1 MQIQLAPF
9 QCKITMTH
17 RNPFLHPF
25 LAHCVVTR
33 ARIAA
38 KSRRSRNSLDQ
49 WSPVPFLPFLF
60 HMQWIQP
67 KHNVMILTSA
77 SSSPLFKF
85 KKELQQIVEPLFQ
98 IPLALTWCFPHV
110 FFVAFSRNLNWHN
123 WIAQT
128 LVASVLLAKHLPDK
142 SWKHQTAPISKIQ
155 VVQEMIGYPTSVW
168 VAQGHSNDPNE
179 AQCGL

>member
-1 MQIQLAPF
+1 MKCQRFMQIQLAPF

-33 ARIAA
+33 AHIAA
-38 KSRRSRNSLDQ
+38 KSRRSRNSFDQ

-85 KKELQQIVEPLFQ
+85 KKELQQIVGPLFQ

-110 FFVAFSRNLNWHN
+110 FSWHFLEN
-123 WIAQT
+123 SIDITESHRHSWLRFCWRSTFPTKAENIK
-128 LVASVLLAKHLPDK
+128 LL
-142 SWKHQTAPISKIQ
+142 Q
-155 VVQEMIGYPTSVW
+155 YPKYRSFRK
-168 VAQGHSNDPNE
+168 
-179 AQCGL
+179 